1 MLHFLG
7 WYVMRKEEYKLNIEH
22 AKIEARFI
30 SSLRSDERT
39 RLLCKIDEEREKRQ
53 EAERA
58 RAEAQ
63 AMYAEEVEKR
73 YSLARKLAQM
83 ERGEESDAV

>member
-1 MLHFLG
+1 MIHFLG

-22 AKIEARFI
+22 AKTEARFI
-30 SSLRSDERT
+30 SSLRGDERT

-53 EAERA
+53 EAEQACAEA
-58 RAEAQ
+58 RA
-63 AMYAEEVEKR
+63 MYIEEVKKS

-83 ERGEESDAV
+83 GKGKDSDAV

>member
-1 MLHFLG
+1 MIYFLG
-7 WYVMRKEEYKLNIEH
+7 WYVMRKEEYTLHIEH
-22 AKIEARFI
+22 AEREGRFM
-30 SSLRSDERT
+30 SPLGSDERT
-39 RLLCKIDEEREKRQ
+39 LLLSKINTEREKRQ

-83 ERGEESDAV
+83 EKGEESDAV